1 MTISYKLKKTSRFI
15 RPIFQIIYKY
25 KSCFRTT
32 RFYVKMSCIYQDVW
46 MILGIKE
53 NSCKRNWN
61 VFILWIPL
69 NELFC
74 SYLEFSFIKSYILFS
89 NQRVMY
95 VLEET
100 TPMFMQFHITGDNS
114 PSSPCPLGKP
124 GNLSRVTEC
133 TLSQRIYLW
142 DRGINLQLN
151 NLILYSSIFCW
162 IRHIVLFRS
171 SKKK

>member
-1 MTISYKLKKTSRFI
+1 MTISYKLKTSRFI
-15 RPIFQIIYKY
+15 RPIFQIIYK
-25 KSCFRTT
+25 SEQRDFTLI
-32 RFYVKMSCIYQDVW
+32 KMSCIYQDVW

-61 VFILWIPL
+61 FLF
-69 NELFC
+69 NELSC

-171 SKKK
+171 SKKITTFLWLD